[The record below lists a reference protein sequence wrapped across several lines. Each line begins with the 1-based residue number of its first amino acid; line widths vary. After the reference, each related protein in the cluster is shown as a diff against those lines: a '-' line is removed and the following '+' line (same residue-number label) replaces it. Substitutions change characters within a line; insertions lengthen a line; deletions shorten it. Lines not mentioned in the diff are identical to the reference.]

1 VALDKFGVQVTALVA
16 GISVAGVAVG
26 FAIQDILANLAAG
39 LSIMLSRHFR
49 IGDYIEIGNTRGQV
63 QSIDLTMTVLRTL
76 EDARVIVP
84 NRKIVGEIIY
94 NYTGERRVTLTLQV
108 GYKEDLD
115 RVMGAVRDAL
125 AENPRILTTP
135 PEVGITR
142 LADSGI
148 QITLRPWCKAEDY
161 WRVQY
166 EVYRAIVERFREQ
179 QIDIPYP
186 HREVRLLPAAAW
198 KAMARLPGE
207 QGRQMNSCG
216 LAGCRRGRGTA
227 RRGIPAPRHRSRREA
242 PGVKSCG
249 TPGRCA
255 EYSSRGR
262 LDLPEHT
269 QAAEK
274 TRQTSDTLRAGGA
287 RILRIEARM

>member
-1 VALDKFGVQVTALVA
+1 VEMPDITKIVTDLLVRYSFQVLAALAILFLGLLCARIAGKFVERSLQRTSIELHLQRLIVRAGKALVLLFTAIVALDKFGVQVTALVA
-16 GISVAGVAVG
+16 GISVAGVAAG
-26 FAIQDILANLAAG
+26 FAIQGILANLAAG

-115 RVMGAVRDAL
+115 RVMGTIRDAL
-125 AENPRILTTP
+125 AENPRILRTAH

-166 EVYRAIVERFREQ
+166 EVYRAIVERFRER

-186 HREVRLLPAAAW
+186 HREVHLLPAAA
-198 KAMARLPGE
+198 
-207 QGRQMNSCG
+207 
-216 LAGCRRGRGTA
+216 
-227 RRGIPAPRHRSRREA
+227 
-242 PGVKSCG
+242 
-249 TPGRCA
+249 
-255 EYSSRGR
+255 
-262 LDLPEHT
+262 
-269 QAAEK
+269 
-274 TRQTSDTLRAGGA
+274 
-287 RILRIEARM
+287 